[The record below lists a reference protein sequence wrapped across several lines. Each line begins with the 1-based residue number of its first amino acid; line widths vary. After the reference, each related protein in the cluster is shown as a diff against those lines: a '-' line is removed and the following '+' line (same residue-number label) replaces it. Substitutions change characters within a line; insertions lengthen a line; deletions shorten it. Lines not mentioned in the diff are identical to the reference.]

1 MNISKTEVTALLA
14 FDLAEVDMIDG
25 QIERLNTTMTGL
37 EDNKKWQALMDNK
50 YELVKRKRELRARM
64 ARLVADNR

>member
-37 EDNKKWQALMDNK
+37 QDNAKWTALMDNK

-64 ARLVADNR
+64 ARLVSANK

>member
-25 QIERLNTTMTGL
+25 QIERLNTLMTGL
-37 EDNKKWQALMDNK
+37 QDNAKWTALMDNK

-64 ARLVADNR
+64 ARLVVANK